1 MCNEFLYIFYSRG
14 YDAAVGTTNKG
25 NIFGVFLF
33 FGFFTDL
40 SFQILLFLKLD
51 NNEID
56 QSGIC
61 LKSVSNKPNRFFC
74 FPKDY
79 QVTYVFTEND
89 NLRKPM
95 YK

>member
-1 MCNEFLYIFYSRG
+1 MDMMQLLVQRIKVIYLLF
-14 YDAAVGTTNKG
+14 
-25 NIFGVFLF
+25 FLF

-40 SFQILLFLKLD
+40 SYQILLFLKLD